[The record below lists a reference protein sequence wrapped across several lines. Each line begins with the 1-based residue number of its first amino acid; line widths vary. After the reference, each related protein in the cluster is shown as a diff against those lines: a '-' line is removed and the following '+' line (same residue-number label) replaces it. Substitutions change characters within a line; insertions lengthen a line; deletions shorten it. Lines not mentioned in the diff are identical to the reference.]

1 MIDPVNNF
9 EIPEEWIARA
19 KLPRKELEKKV
30 ASGMIVILSDG
41 SILKRGYTTGTT
53 ASAAAKAA
61 VLSLEKQI
69 ERVSVPTPVGLRA
82 DLEIKVVARGK
93 VIVRK
98 IQNDHESDITRGL
111 DFVGEARETDRI
123 CILAGK
129 GIGVVKRDGLQVPK
143 GLPAINPKPM
153 EQIKAAVQEAV
164 QELGLR
170 GAEVTLSIPEGE
182 EIGKKTLNSRI
193 GVEGGISVLGSTGFV
208 EPWNDH
214 LGEMKGDLIR
224 CTEKVVLTTGRIGMR
239 YSHMLFPDYTV
250 VMVGSRISEGLESA
264 SGDIIICGL
273 PGLVLKWGNPKMLE
287 ESGYA
292 TVVEMLEK
300 APRHERLKT
309 AFEMAVEKGKGARI
323 VVIDRDG
330 SVLMDSKGQSKLQN
344 EKKNKGEKI

>member
-9 EIPEEWIARA
+9 KIPEEWIIRTG
-19 KLPRKELEKKV
+19 LPREELETKV
-30 ASGMIVILSDG
+30 ASGMSVVLSDG

-61 VLSLEKQI
+61 VLSLKKTVGS
-69 ERVSVPTPVGLRA
+69 VSVPTPVGLRA
-82 DLEIKVVARGK
+82 QLEVSKASKGHA
-93 VIVRK
+93 IVKK

-111 DFVGEARETDRI
+111 EFVGEAREAEGIRI
-123 CILAGK
+123 LGGK
-129 GIGVVKRDGLQVPK
+129 GIGIVTRDGLQIPK
-143 GLPAINPKPM
+143 GRPAINPKPM

-164 QELGLR
+164 EELGLR
-170 GAEVTLSIPEGE
+170 GAEVTISIPDGE
-182 EIGKKTLNSRI
+182 RIGKETLNSRI

-224 CTEKVVLTTGRIGMR
+224 CTDKVVLTTGRIGMR

-250 VMVGSRISEGLESA
+250 VMVGSRISEGLDSA
-264 SGDIIICGL
+264 SGDVIICGL
-273 PGLVLKWGNPKMLE
+273 PGLVLKWGNPDMLKG
-287 ESGYA
+287 SGYA

-300 APRHERLKT
+300 APEHARLKE
-309 AFEMAVEKGKGARI
+309 AFEMAIEKGKGTRI

-330 SVLMDSKGQSKLQN
+330 SVLMDSKN
-344 EKKNKGEKI
+344 ES